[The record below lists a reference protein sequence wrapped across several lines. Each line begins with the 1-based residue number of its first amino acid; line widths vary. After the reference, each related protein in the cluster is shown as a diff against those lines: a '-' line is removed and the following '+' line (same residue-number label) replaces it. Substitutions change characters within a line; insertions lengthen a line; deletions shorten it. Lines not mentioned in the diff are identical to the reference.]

1 MPLLVLIRHG
11 QSLWNLEN
19 RFTGET
25 DIDLTPLGEK
35 EAAHAGILLE
45 DLSIDLAFTSVLK
58 RAVHTLNIIMTKID
72 IKSQVIT
79 SAALNE
85 RNYGTLQG
93 LNKAEVEKQYGTKQL
108 ALWRRSFNTATPE
121 GESLKDTYNRI
132 IPYYLKEIEPQ
143 LKSGKNVLIVAHGN
157 SLRALMM
164 YLENITAEDI
174 ENITIATGIPRIY
187 SFTKD
192 MELTDVH
199 YITKT
204 ISKTTAIDCN

>member
-1 MPLLVLIRHG
+1 
-11 QSLWNLEN
+11 
-19 RFTGET
+19 
-25 DIDLTPLGEK
+25 
-35 EAAHAGILLE
+35 
-45 DLSIDLAFTSVLK
+45 
-58 RAVHTLNIIMTKID
+58 
-72 IKSQVIT
+72 
-79 SAALNE
+79 
-85 RNYGTLQG
+85 
-93 LNKAEVEKQYGTKQL
+93 L

>member
-93 LNKAEVEKQYGTKQL
+93 LNKAKVEKQYGTKQL
-108 ALWRRSFNTATPE
+108 ALWRHSFNTST
-121 GESLKDTYNRI
+121 
-132 IPYYLKEIEPQ
+132 
-143 LKSGKNVLIVAHGN
+143 
-157 SLRALMM
+157 
-164 YLENITAEDI
+164 
-174 ENITIATGIPRIY
+174 
-187 SFTKD
+187 
-192 MELTDVH
+192 
-199 YITKT
+199 
-204 ISKTTAIDCN
+204 